1 MNLFHGQ
8 QTIFHGVRLLSV
20 LLGIALFS
28 SSPLLLAEH
37 VHARPDA
44 HAPIGVMG
52 DHVMNRAE
60 IMIEYRYMSMAMDGN
75 RDGTGR
81 VSVPLPG
88 YMVSPL
94 SMDMQMHM
102 LGIMY
107 APTDRLTL
115 SVMTPVLSL
124 SMDHRVN
131 MNNTEFTAEA
141 SGLGDVSIGA
151 IYQLQSG
158 ENSSLLLNFAISGP
172 TGSIDKK
179 GVTPSSAGQAV
190 QLPYPMQP
198 GSGSHALIPG
208 LTWTRQYNNWS
219 WGAQGLYTHYLET
232 NDNGYRLG
240 DRLNAS
246 GWLARKLDH
255 SFSISAR
262 LNALNWGNIDGSDR
276 NLPEQPVVPTQDPT
290 LRAGTRVDALLGIN
304 YVAHGLNALRFAA
317 EVGAPVYQN
326 LDGPQLE
333 TDLVFTLG
341 AQYTF

>member
-1 MNLFHGQ
+1 MF
-8 QTIFHGVRLLSV
+8 IFHTQRITLPDARLLALMS
-20 LLGIALFS
+20 GITLFFNSALIQ
-28 SSPLLLAEH
+28 AEH

-52 DHVMNRAE
+52 DHVMNRSE
-60 IMIEYRYMSMAMDGN
+60 IMIEYRYMSMTMDGN
-75 RDGTGR
+75 RAGTDR
-81 VSVPLPG
+81 VPVPLPG

-141 SGLGDVSIGA
+141 SGLGDISVGA
-151 IYQLQSG
+151 VYQVHSTG
-158 ENSSLLLNFAISGP
+158 NSSLLLNFAISGP
-172 TGSIDKK
+172 TGSIDEKD
-179 GVTPSSAGQAV
+179 VTPASAGQAV

-208 LTWTRQYNNWS
+208 LTWTRQYDNWS
-219 WGAQGLYTHYLET
+219 LGVQGLYTHYLET

-240 DRLNAS
+240 DRLNTS
-246 GWLARKLDH
+246 VWLARKLDH
-255 SFSISAR
+255 SFSLSAR
-262 LNALNWGNIDGSDR
+262 LNALDRGNIDGSDK
-276 NLPEQPVVPTQDPT
+276 NLPEPPVVPTQDPT

-304 YVAHGLNALRFAA
+304 YVAHGLNALRLAA